1 MDLPGKW
8 WMKVQ
13 GVIFYDKPAEA
24 SCRMNMVWKQATVR
38 IPPSFSTLTLML
50 SHEFIAEDLLAEER
64 AKTIL
69 ENYKLNG
76 SAWYLA
82 SVAKKYMMLST
93 LTKFVNPK

>member
-1 MDLPGKW
+1 
-8 WMKVQ
+8 
-13 GVIFYDKPAEA
+13 
-24 SCRMNMVWKQATVR
+24 
-38 IPPSFSTLTLML
+38 ML
-50 SHEFIAEDLLAEER
+50 SHEFIAKDLLTEER